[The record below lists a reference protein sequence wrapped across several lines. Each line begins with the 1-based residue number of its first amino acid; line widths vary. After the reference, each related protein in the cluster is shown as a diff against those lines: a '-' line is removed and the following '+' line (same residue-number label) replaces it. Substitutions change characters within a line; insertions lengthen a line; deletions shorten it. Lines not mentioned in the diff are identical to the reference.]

1 LNELNPITVRQ
12 STSPNSSSTAY
23 KPEDES
29 ITDFTLHLGTDVS
42 DLASTLEMD
51 NEEDPDPY
59 FTPFT
64 DGESLP
70 SLSYTPSEP
79 SVYSLSRSSSSSS
92 VSSSAPQ
99 SIDQMNSSSTSI
111 SDPGESSNDYDY
123 EQYHEHDP
131 LQSEPDFDY
140 YWQPSPDEI
149 LSPPE
154 PKSRSRSCSPPM
166 WPEAGRTPHSSLY
179 YDDNPLDTFDPSFE
193 PGTSANTIRGNL
205 HDTMGSARPE
215 SSLLPEPRSFDHE
228 MVDGGGWD
236 GRHGD
241 GYRGNGGNR
250 DYRHRD
256 DGGRGGS
263 GGGAGGNGRDGNSNG
278 NNYGAGGGGRGGRDD
293 GDDRRDRRR
302 DITSSFSTPSES
314 ESDEEEEEEETSTDD
329 YGIDSAS
336 PSVLAPPL
344 VRTANP
350 IPDSPSETSTGT
362 DDDVPLAQ
370 RIPTALKAQKTI
382 RKQVRDERDQRRR
395 ERAAGESGSTAR
407 QLASH
412 ISPGRAGIEQQ
423 VGSSSSQP
431 AALHSSR
438 PMGRPRTKTLP
449 SNTSRPLAVDD
460 LTKKLL
466 NVQAAGSPP
475 AAMLQSKVSQGRD
488 LGNSSDEYT
497 RRKLSFQP
505 TGSSAAVATALRPS
519 SSQGRDHQ
527 RTPANDQFPFGHQSR
542 PSLDRPSVEGGSRDQ
557 GLRPMKSLRGLASK
571 ASEGYYGA
579 PVESGSGQ
587 RLGRSVTSARSRRPD
602 DAYLNVQS
610 NSVPRTSFDSRPSV
624 DKPRSHRTSED
635 TARPSIGGHTSP
647 SAEHDSS
654 SSPQRNG
661 SRPPMPPLPTAEVLS
676 NLAQSSSS
684 KPQLTSQRIF
694 IENKQRF
701 NMVETGPSTNAGEVV
716 QMVESQAALEK
727 LGAGS
732 GAWMLWEVAQDFG
745 MGKCSFLPSGLLRP
759 VLIILLHHSERPIRD
774 YELLSDVEA
783 SWNKDKLVNIFVI
796 KKTPLASIL
805 GRSVSR
811 SSSPLLLGI
820 THATLFRP
828 FPLVHPKPRVMCNGK
843 AKGANGPSVGWSF
856 GSTVCG
862 WRSEILFVMPLLFD
876 SFYILISLFA
886 GQRRVFTLFPLQ
898 FRRVLRWQASQS
910 SQTFRVR
917 R

>member
-1 LNELNPITVRQ
+1 MLETDWLLVQTRKGTVGARLPYEPWNMDLNELNPITIRR
-12 STSPNSSSTAY
+12 STSLSSSSTDHI
-23 KPEDES
+23 PEDGS
-29 ITDFTLHLGTDVS
+29 TTDTLHLGTDVS
-42 DLASTLEMD
+42 DVTSTFEMD
-51 NEEDPDPY
+51 NEEDPEPC

-64 DGESLP
+64 DGEFLP

-79 SVYSLSRSSSSSS
+79 SVYSLSRSSSSAS
-92 VSSSAPQ
+92 VSSSAPR
-99 SIDQMNSSSTSI
+99 SIDQMNPSSTSV
-111 SDPGESSNDYDY
+111 SDLGEFSNDYDY
-123 EQYHEHDP
+123 ERYHEHDP

-140 YWQPSPDEI
+140 YWQPSPVEI

-154 PKSRSRSCSPPM
+154 PKSRSRSCSPSM
-166 WPEAGRTPHSSLY
+166 WPEVGRTPHPSFY
-179 YDDNPLDTFDPSFE
+179 FDDNLLDTFDPLFE
-193 PGTSANTIRGNL
+193 PGTSANTIRNNL

-215 SSLLPEPRSFDHE
+215 SPLLPEPRSFEQE
-228 MVDGGGWD
+228 MVDGSGWD

-241 GYRGNGGNR
+241 GYRGNGGDR

-263 GGGAGGNGRDGNSNG
+263 GGGAGGNGRGGNPNG
-278 NNYGAGGGGRGGRDD
+278 NNYGAGGGGRGGRDGD
-293 GDDRRDRRR
+293 GDDRRDWRS
-302 DITSSFSTPSES
+302 DIKSCFSTPSDS
-314 ESDEEEEEEETSTDD
+314 ESDEEEEESETSTDD
-329 YGIDSAS
+329 YGIDSAP

-350 IPDSPSETSTGT
+350 IPDSPSETSAGT

-382 RKQVRDERDQRRR
+382 RKQVRDERDRRRR
-395 ERAAGESGSTAR
+395 ERGADGSTAR

-412 ISPGRAGIEQQ
+412 TSPGKAGIEQP
-423 VGSSSSQP
+423 VGSTSSQP

-438 PMGRPRTKTLP
+438 PMGRPRTKTMP

-475 AAMLQSKVSQGRD
+475 AAMSQSKVPQGRD
-488 LGNSSDEYT
+488 LGNSSDEHT

-505 TGSSAAVATALRPS
+505 ISSSTTVAAALRPS

-527 RTPANDQFPFGHQSR
+527 RTSANDQFPFGHQSR
-542 PSLDRPSVEGGSRDQ
+542 PSLDRPNVESGSRDQ
-557 GLRPMKSLRGLASK
+557 GLRPMKSLHGLSSK
-571 ASEGYYGA
+571 ASEGYHGA
-579 PVESGSGQ
+579 PVESGFGQ
-587 RLGRSVTSARSRRPD
+587 RLGRSVTSARSRRAD
-602 DAYLNVQS
+602 DAYLNIQS
-610 NSVPRTSFDSRPSV
+610 NSLPRTSFDSRLSV
-624 DKPRSHRTSED
+624 DKPRSHRTSEE
-635 TARPSIGGHTSP
+635 TARPSIGGHTP
-647 SAEHDSS
+647 ASAEHDSS
-654 SSPQRNG
+654 SSPQRNS

-676 NLAQSSSS
+676 NLAQSSST

-727 LGAGS
+727 LSAGS

-745 MGKCSFLPSGLLRP
+745 MGKCSFLPSGLLR
-759 VLIILLHHSERPIRD
+759 LLLILLLHDSERPIRD

-805 GRSVSR
+805 SRSVSG
-811 SSSPLLLGI
+811 SSLPLLLGI
-820 THATLFRP
+820 THAILFRP
-828 FPLVHPKPRVMCNGK
+828 FPQVHPKPRVMCNGK
-843 AKGANGPSVGWSF
+843 AKEANGTNVGWSF

-862 WRSEILFVMPLLFD
+862 WRSGILFVTSLLFNF
-876 SFYILISLFA
+876 FYILISLFV
-886 GQRRVFTLFPLQ
+886 GQR
-898 FRRVLRWQASQS
+898 
-910 SQTFRVR
+910 
-917 R
+917 